1 MAENRGVFRFYII
14 DPPCPCALGATM
26 GATHRVRL
34 SQSLLYAAIVAKHAD
49 LAGVGDISIEGR
61 VLSKAAEAQWSL
73 RARRCRS
80 EMAIRC
86 RVGTEAAS
94 HCAPFLTAA
103 NVDCC
108 RASVPHPEQGAMSA
122 RHIDVG

>member
-14 DPPCPCALGATM
+14 DPPCALGATM

-86 RVGTEAAS
+86 S
-94 HCAPFLTAA
+94 
-103 NVDCC
+103 
-108 RASVPHPEQGAMSA
+108 
-122 RHIDVG
+122 